1 MTGPDPAAHAPADDA
16 PVREDTAPRL
26 PAWLRLGVPTLL
38 VVLGC
43 LVLGVTTATADLS
56 LGPHEARYDVT
67 TDGTVTLDLGP
78 LGTLEIDSPV
88 PLGLGARVTVQEI
101 PSGVTA
107 VDPATTLTALSSDL
121 QGYLQFFAGPQA
133 TLQDAVRALVTDA
146 LWRTLGALAVVTVL
160 VLLGR
165 LLLGHARR
173 DELAAALAPQAR
185 RILAGGTVVAV
196 GLGVLT
202 ASTGGGA
209 RASQPVASA
218 VFAGTPLEG
227 ARVTGRLGGVIDT
240 YGSYAV
246 EAYRSNTEFY
256 ARAEESLDEA
266 WAERSARIEA
276 AHAERAAFTVPGG
289 AAAASSS
296 PAPAEPV
303 PADPAAVDPAAADPA
318 PTDPAPVDA
327 AAADPA
333 PGTTTSPAAPGASPE
348 PSSTPTRT
356 PAAQEDREAAE
367 PVVLVL
373 VSDLHCNVGMA
384 PVIRSLVELSGA
396 DVLLDGGD
404 TTIDGTAVEQYCVT
418 TFARA
423 AGGVPVVVS
432 PGNHD
437 SRETE
442 AAYRKAGAT
451 VLGGE
456 VVEVAGVRILGDR
469 DPRETRIGAGTSR
482 SSAES
487 PSEARQRLADVAC
500 EDERV
505 DLLLI
510 HTPPIGDA
518 ALERGCVPAQLSGH
532 KHVRSGPEQ
541 VGAGIRYVSG
551 SSAGA
556 APGQPTVGPLR
567 STAEL
572 TVLRFD
578 PDEARL
584 LDYQLVQ
591 VGTDAAVSVG
601 PRVAW
606 PRAAPVSPT
615 EEPSGETAADPAS

>member
-1 MTGPDPAAHAPADDA
+1 MTGPGPAADVPADDVPA
-16 PVREDTAPRL
+16 REDTAPRL
-26 PAWLRLGVPTLL
+26 PAWLRLGVPAL
-38 VVLGC
+38 VVLLGS
-43 LVLGVTTATADLS
+43 LVFGVTTATADLS

-88 PLGLGARVTVQEI
+88 PLGIGARVTVQEI
-101 PSGVTA
+101 PSSVTA
-107 VDPATTLTALSSDL
+107 VDPATTLTALSGDL

-146 LWRTLGALAVVTVL
+146 LWRTLGALAVTT
-160 VLLGR
+160 LLIVGGR
-165 LLLGHARR
+165 ALIGPVRR
-173 DELAAALAPQAR
+173 DELAAVLAPQAR
-185 RILAGGTVVAV
+185 RVVAGGTVAV
-196 GLGVLT
+196 LGLGVLT
-202 ASTGGGA
+202 ASTGGAA
-209 RASQPVASA
+209 RDSRALASG

-256 ARAEESLDEA
+256 ARAADSLEDA
-266 WAERSARIEA
+266 WAERSARIAEA
-276 AHAERAAFTVPGG
+276 RAERVALAQGAPSATSTAVPDDAAAPGDPGAGSDGAGSQDGAAPVASPSAEAERAARGD
-289 AAAASSS
+289 
-296 PAPAEPV
+296 E
-303 PADPAAVDPAAADPA
+303 
-318 PTDPAPVDA
+318 
-327 AAADPA
+327 
-333 PGTTTSPAAPGASPE
+333 
-348 PSSTPTRT
+348 
-356 PAAQEDREAAE
+356 EDEGAE

-442 AAYRKAGAT
+442 AAYRRAGAT

-456 VVEVAGVRILGDR
+456 VVEVAGVRVLGDR

-482 SSAES
+482 SGAES
-487 PSEARQRLADVAC
+487 PAEAAQRLADVAC
-500 EDERV
+500 DDERV

-510 HTPPIGDA
+510 HTPRVGEP
-518 ALERGCVPAQLSGH
+518 ALERGCVPVQLSGH
-532 KHVRSGPEQ
+532 MHTRSGPEQ
-541 VGAGIRYVSG
+541 VGAGMRYVSG
-551 SSAGA
+551 STAGA
-556 APGQPTVGPLR
+556 ATGQPTVGPLR

-578 PDEARL
+578 PDDRRV
-584 LDYQLVQ
+584 LDYQVVQ
-591 VGTDAAVSVG
+591 VGTDASVQVG
-601 PRVAW
+601 ARVAW
-606 PRAAPVSPT
+606 PRPAPVSP
-615 EEPSGETAADPAS
+615 EPSPSPSQSAEEAGATP

>member
-1 MTGPDPAAHAPADDA
+1 MTGPDPAAHATADDA
-16 PVREDTAPRL
+16 PAREDTAPRL
-26 PAWLRLGVPTLL
+26 PAWLRLGVPALL
-38 VVLGC
+38 VLLGA
-43 LVLGVTTATADLS
+43 LVFGVTTATADLS

-146 LWRTLGALAVVTVL
+146 LWRTLGALAAVTVL
-160 VLLGR
+160 VVLGR
-165 LLLGHARR
+165 ALLGHARR

-185 RILAGGTVVAV
+185 RLVAGGTVVAV

-202 ASTGGGA
+202 ASTGGAA
-209 RASQPVASA
+209 RGSQPVASA

-256 ARAEESLDEA
+256 ARAEDSLGDA

-276 AHAERAAFTVPGG
+276 AQAEHAEQAAFTVPGE
-289 AAAASSS
+289 AAGTPGST
-296 PAPAEPV
+296 APA
-303 PADPAAVDPAAADPA
+303 
-318 PTDPAPVDA
+318 
-327 AAADPA
+327 
-333 PGTTTSPAAPGASPE
+333 SPSASDAPGAPGGATGPSASPGTADAPAS
-348 PSSTPTRT
+348 PSPSPTATSTPTADAR
-356 PAAQEDREAAE
+356 EDDDATE

-384 PVIRSLVELSGA
+384 PVIRSLVELAGA

-442 AAYRKAGAT
+442 AAYRRAGAT

-469 DPRETRIGAGTSR
+469 DPRETRIGAGTSP

-541 VGAGIRYVSG
+541 VGAGIRFVSA
-551 SSAGA
+551 STAGA

-584 LDYQLVQ
+584 LDYQLVR

-606 PRAAPVSPT
+606 PRPVPVSAAPDEIAGAAGVPT
-615 EEPSGETAADPAS
+615 P

>member
-1 MTGPDPAAHAPADDA
+1 MTRPDPAAHVPADDA
-16 PVREDTAPRL
+16 PEREDAAPRL
-26 PAWLRLGVPTLL
+26 PAWLRLGVPALL
-38 VVLGC
+38 VLLGS
-43 LVLGVTTATADLS
+43 LVFGVTTATADLS

-146 LWRTLGALAVVTVL
+146 LWRTVGALAVVAVL

-173 DELAAALAPQAR
+173 DELAAALAPHAR
-185 RILAGGTVVAV
+185 RLVAGGTVVAV

-209 RASQPVASA
+209 RESQPVASA

-246 EAYRSNTEFY
+246 EAYRSNAEFY
-256 ARAEESLDEA
+256 ARAEESLDAA
-266 WAERSARIEA
+266 WAERSARIDA
-276 AHAERAAFTVPGG
+276 AHAERAAFTVPDPT
-289 AAAASSS
+289 A
-296 PAPAEPV
+296 V
-303 PADPAAVDPAAADPA
+303 PTSAGAADPA
-318 PTDPAPVDA
+318 QGA
-327 AAADPA
+327 
-333 PGTTTSPAAPGASPE
+333 PAATDVPAASPS
-348 PSSTPTRT
+348 PSATPTGDGQDARG
-356 PAAQEDREAAE
+356 PAEEDEAAE
-367 PVVLVL
+367 PVVLVM

-384 PVIRSLVELSGA
+384 PVIRSLVELADA

-442 AAYRKAGAT
+442 AAYRRAGAT

-487 PSEARQRLADVAC
+487 PSEARERLADVAC
-500 EDERV
+500 EDEPV

-510 HTPPIGDA
+510 HTPPVGDA

-541 VGAGIRYVSG
+541 VGAGIRYVSA
-551 SSAGA
+551 STAGA

-578 PDEARL
+578 PDERRL
-584 LDYQLVQ
+584 VDYQLVR

-606 PRAAPVSPT
+606 PRAAPVSAVPD
-615 EEPSGETAADPAS
+615 EPAGDAVADPGS

>member
-1 MTGPDPAAHAPADDA
+1 MTGPDPAADVPADDA
-16 PVREDTAPRL
+16 PVREDPAPRL
-26 PAWLRLGVPTLL
+26 PAWLRLGVPALL
-38 VVLGC
+38 VLLGS
-43 LVLGVTTATADLS
+43 LVFGVTTATADLS

-88 PLGLGARVTVQEI
+88 PLGVGARVTVQEI

-165 LLLGHARR
+165 LLLGRERR

-185 RILAGGTVVAV
+185 RIVAGGTVVAV

-209 RASQPVASA
+209 RESQPVASA

-276 AHAERAAFTVPGG
+276 AHAGQAAFTVPDG
-289 AAAASSS
+289 AASSS
-296 PAPAEPV
+296 PAPTDAAQ
-303 PADPAAVDPAAADPA
+303 ADPVE
-318 PTDPAPVDA
+318 
-327 AAADPA
+327 ADPA
-333 PGTTTSPAAPGASPE
+333 PGAPESPE
-348 PSSTPTRT
+348 APEASSSPSATSTRT
-356 PAAQEDREAAE
+356 ADAQEDDDATE

-384 PVIRSLVELSGA
+384 PVIRALVELSDA

-487 PSEARQRLADVAC
+487 PSEARERLADVAC

-505 DLLLI
+505 DILLI

-551 SSAGA
+551 STAGA

-606 PRAAPVSPT
+606 PRAAPVSPPD
-615 EEPSGETAADPAS
+615 EPADGAVGGTAADPAS

>member
-1 MTGPDPAAHAPADDA
+1 MTRPDPAAHATADDA
-16 PVREDTAPRL
+16 PAREDTAPRL
-26 PAWLRLGVPTLL
+26 PAWLRLGVPALL
-38 VVLGC
+38 VLLGA
-43 LVLGVTTATADLS
+43 LVFGVTTATADLS

-146 LWRTLGALAVVTVL
+146 LWRTLGALAAVTVL
-160 VLLGR
+160 VVLGR
-165 LLLGHARR
+165 ALLGHARR
-173 DELAAALAPQAR
+173 DELAAVLAPQAR
-185 RILAGGTVVAV
+185 RLVAGGTVVAV

-202 ASTGGGA
+202 ASTGGAA
-209 RASQPVASA
+209 RESQPVASA

-256 ARAEESLDEA
+256 AKAEESLGDA

-276 AHAERAAFTVPGG
+276 AQAEHAEQAAFTVPGG
-289 AAAASSS
+289 TT
-296 PAPAEPV
+296 EM
-303 PADPAAVDPAAADPA
+303 
-318 PTDPAPVDA
+318 T
-327 AAADPA
+327 
-333 PGTTTSPAAPGASPE
+333 GTTATASPSAPGAPGAATGPSASPGTADASAS
-348 PSSTPTRT
+348 PSPSPTPTPT
-356 PAAQEDREAAE
+356 ADAQEDDDAAE

-384 PVIRSLVELSGA
+384 PVIRSLVELAGA

-442 AAYRKAGAT
+442 AAYRRAGAT

-469 DPRETRIGAGTSR
+469 DPRETRIGAGTSP
-482 SSAES
+482 SGVES

-500 EDERV
+500 DDERV

-541 VGAGIRYVSG
+541 VGAGMRYVSA
-551 SSAGA
+551 STAGA

-606 PRAAPVSPT
+606 PRPVPVSAVPDEIAGAAGAPT
-615 EEPSGETAADPAS
+615 P

>member
-1 MTGPDPAAHAPADDA
+1 MTRPDPAAHLPADDA
-16 PVREDTAPRL
+16 PAREDTAPRL
-26 PAWLRLGVPTLL
+26 PAWLRLGVPALL
-38 VVLGC
+38 VLLGS
-43 LVLGVTTATADLS
+43 LVFGVTTATADGS

-88 PLGLGARVTVQEI
+88 PLGLGARVTVREI

-160 VLLGR
+160 VALGR

-173 DELAAALAPQAR
+173 EELAAALAPQAR
-185 RILAGGTVVAV
+185 RLVAGGTVVVV

-209 RASQPVASA
+209 HESQPVASA

-256 ARAEESLDEA
+256 ARAEQSLDEA

-276 AHAERAAFTVPGG
+276 AHAEQAAFTVPDG
-289 AAAASSS
+289 APATPSSPPAADAASV
-296 PAPAEPV
+296 APAQGA
-303 PADPAAVDPAAADPA
+303 PASRDTPE
-318 PTDPAPVDA
+318 
-327 AAADPA
+327 
-333 PGTTTSPAAPGASPE
+333 ASPS
-348 PSSTPTRT
+348 PSATPTRT
-356 PAAQEDREAAE
+356 GDAQDAQEDDEAAE

-373 VSDLHCNVGMA
+373 VTDLHCNVGMA
-384 PVIRSLVELSGA
+384 PVIRALVELSEA

-487 PSEARQRLADVAC
+487 PSEARERLADVAC

-541 VGAGIRYVSG
+541 VGAGIRFVSA
-551 SSAGA
+551 STAGA

-606 PRAAPVSPT
+606 PRPAPVSAAPD
-615 EEPSGETAADPAS
+615 ELADDAAADPAS